1 MTELNV
7 DPESVIEELTAKK
20 VRLQRKLR
28 ELRTVHEAQSAE
40 LTTERRV
47 ARQLESEL
55 KAKIREL
62 DVIKRD
68 WRPVPIT
75 HPWHHRDHPRH
86 AVDG

>member
-1 MTELNV
+1 
-7 DPESVIEELTAKK
+7 
-20 VRLQRKLR
+20 
-28 ELRTVHEAQSAE
+28 
-40 LTTERRV
+40 
-47 ARQLESEL
+47 LESEL

-75 HPWHHRDHPRH
+75 HPWQPRDPRCSLCDDHRDHPRH